1 MTKQIIEDVQTRMN
15 KSLEA
20 IKHELATVRTGK
32 ALPSILDQVHVDAY
46 GSITPLNQVAS
57 INAPDVRMLVVQP
70 WDKNLLGEVVKGI
83 QKEDLGLNPQ
93 VDGNVIRI
101 PIPDLTEER
110 RVDLVK
116 LARKMVEEGKIAFRN
131 VRRDAND
138 RLKKQEKEKE
148 LTSDLMHDAMNEV
161 QKLTDKFTEDL
172 EKLLAEKE
180 KEVMQV

>member
-1 MTKQIIEDVQTRMN
+1 M
-15 KSLEA
+15 
-20 IKHELATVRTGK
+20 
-32 ALPSILDQVHVDAY
+32 
-46 GSITPLNQVAS
+46 
-57 INAPDVRMLVVQP
+57 
-70 WDKNLLGEVVKGI
+70 
-83 QKEDLGLNPQ
+83 
-93 VDGNVIRI
+93 
-101 PIPDLTEER
+101 
-110 RVDLVK
+110 DLVK

-161 QKLTDKFTEDL
+161 QKLTDKYTEDL